1 MKPTVSIIIPVRNE
15 KEAIS
20 QVLDELHAVMDTV
33 TSTYEILVND
43 DASTDGT
50 AALLDAYAVTSRH
63 LRVFHQNTP
72 LGIAGGVEFL
82 YAKAQYSYIIIHSGD
97 GEYTAEDF
105 PSMIRLAQERYDIVI
120 GNRVNKQY
128 TLWRKLVSS
137 LYNRLAYIL
146 FRVPIYDAGSIKVY
160 RRRVI
165 ETIIPIS
172 KGVYNEAERIIR
184 ATKAGLS
191 VCAVPAHHNKRH
203 SGIAT
208 GAKMPILVVA
218 CTDIARLWY
227 LLMVKR
233 VSPLTLR

>member
-15 KEAIS
+15 KEAIAL
-20 QVLDELHAVMDTV
+20 VLDELLRAMDTV

-50 AALLDAYAVTSRH
+50 GAILDSYEKKSRRI
-63 LRVFHQNTP
+63 RVFHQKTP
-72 LGIAGGVEFL
+72 LGIARGVEFL
-82 YAKAQYSYIIIHSGD
+82 YTKAHYSYIIIHSGD
-97 GEYTAEDF
+97 GEYTAQDF

-120 GNRVNKQY
+120 GNRVRKQY
-128 TLWRKLVSS
+128 TPWRKMVSA
-137 LYNRLAYIL
+137 LYNGLTYII

-160 RRRVI
+160 RRHVI

-191 VCAVPAHHNKRH
+191 VCSVPAHHNKRH

-208 GAKMPILVVA
+208 GAKLPTIVIA
-218 CTDIARLWY
+218 CTDIVRLWY
-227 LLMVKR
+227 VLMVKR
-233 VSPLTLR
+233 VSPLSLT